1 MIPATCG
8 VSGALNPLLGQEPY
22 NLLRQ
27 IRTPW
32 SRILIFVAFLP
43 RIATSQIMPAVAF
56 CWWTVRFGE
65 RKSSM
70 KRVHRRTLF
79 SCQQA
84 DKGFWLVK
92 RNLLDLAGWI
102 EGTERSGNQLCAF
115 VFNPLPFPCLS
126 WTEWFARY
134 QPNNDTVQTMTWYAR
149 RAWGVTR
156 CDNVMGRT
164 MKSSMT
170 GNASTE
176 KSDNAHVKPRFQS
189 RKRMKQQQLTGK
201 IGPLQGRGTAK
212 SLQPKPEAQAVGSTT
227 P

>member
-170 GNASTE
+170 GNASTRE
-176 KSDNAHVKPRFQS
+176 IRQ
-189 RKRMKQQQLTGK
+189 RTCK
-201 IGPLQGRGTAK
+201 IEVPE
-212 SLQPKPEAQAVGSTT
+212 PEAHETATADWKDRTLTRKGDCEVFAT
-227 P
+227 